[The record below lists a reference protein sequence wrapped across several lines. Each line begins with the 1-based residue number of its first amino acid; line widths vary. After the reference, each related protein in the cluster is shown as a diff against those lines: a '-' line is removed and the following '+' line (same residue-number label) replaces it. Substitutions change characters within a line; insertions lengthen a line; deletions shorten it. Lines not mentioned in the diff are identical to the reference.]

1 LKKNRIG
8 KNSYTDINKVGH
20 MQFRSLLV
28 ISLLLSSLIFAGVQT
43 IPIDEDVAAFIGKKM
58 AVVKPS
64 KVISKYDYR
73 SASKT
78 KDLITVISE
87 QKKEIKILQKDLL
100 ASTFEMRKLEA
111 RLQVLENRIQRNYSY
126 VEFK

>member
-1 LKKNRIG
+1 
-8 KNSYTDINKVGH
+8 